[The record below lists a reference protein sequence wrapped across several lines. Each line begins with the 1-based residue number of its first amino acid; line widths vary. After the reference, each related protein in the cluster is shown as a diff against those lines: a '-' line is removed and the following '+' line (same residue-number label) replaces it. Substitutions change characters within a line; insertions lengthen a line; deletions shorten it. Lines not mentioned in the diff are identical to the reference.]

1 MKPARKRELADDLQY
16 RFGASQTQ
24 ACWVMMIS
32 RSLYHYRSCA
42 MDQTLLVLR
51 IKEIAATRVRY
62 GYQRIHVLLRREGWP
77 INRKRVYRLYRMQG
91 LSLYQRRPK
100 RSRAAQQRQGNAQV
114 TAINECW
121 SIDFVSDQLYDGRKL
136 RALTLIDRFTREC
149 LSIWVDQSL
158 HGDDVVKVLSQVR
171 QQRGSPQR
179 IQVDNGPEFVSRVLD
194 RWAYEQGVQ
203 LAFSRPGKPTDNA
216 HIEAFNGRLRQE
228 CLNQHWF
235 LSLHDA
241 RSKIEDWRQ
250 MYNESRP
257 HGALDWLTPAEF
269 ARQCWAGQES
279 KTTKEPKN
287 STLERH

>member
-1 MKPARKRELADDLQY
+1 
-16 RFGASQTQ
+16 
-24 ACWVMMIS
+24 
-32 RSLYHYRSCA
+32 